1 MQDTWLDASEKSCL
15 VKFCKVLREAAK
27 QFFTK
32 HLRTAVSEKDISK
45 FQLTEIYTTM
55 TVEGN

>member
-1 MQDTWLDASEKSCL
+1 MDASEKSCL